1 MIYFHLPLAFGLSDS
16 DLTKNLKLFLL
27 YFSSK
32 SLNSSKTIMKNWN
45 IPKAPQIF
53 SLHKL

>member
-1 MIYFHLPLAFGLSDS
+1 MIYFHLLLEFGLKDY

-32 SLNSSKTIMKNWN
+32 ST
-45 IPKAPQIF
+45 
-53 SLHKL
+53 